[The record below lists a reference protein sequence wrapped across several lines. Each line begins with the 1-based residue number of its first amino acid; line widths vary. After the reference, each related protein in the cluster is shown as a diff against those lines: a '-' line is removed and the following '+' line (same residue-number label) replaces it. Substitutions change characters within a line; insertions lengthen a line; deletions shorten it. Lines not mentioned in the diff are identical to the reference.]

1 MAADPIEH
9 IVVLMLENQSFDRL
23 LGDLRSVNA
32 NIDGVDPMHP
42 GANAD
47 PDGGAPYVQAPGAP
61 YATTRDL
68 GHDLDD
74 GLRQIAGGCA
84 GFIAD
89 YATKYPNS
97 PRAERQQVV
106 SYFERGRLP
115 ALHALAENFLVCDR
129 WFSSLP
135 GPTWPNRFFVHSGT
149 SLGHTDMPEGFDPH
163 LHLYSQPTLY
173 ERLSEAEVPWRI
185 YVGDF
190 AQSWVMTAQ
199 WQYPLCYRPMAAFYS
214 DAAGLAA
221 DFPAYSFIEP
231 SYFGARQN
239 DEHPPHDILLGE
251 QLLARV
257 YNALRAN
264 EALWQASLLVV
275 VYDEHG
281 GFYDH
286 VDPRLADPGQRLA
299 IAPDD
304 HTDGFA
310 FDVFG
315 VRVPAL
321 LVSPWV
327 DPGVAHTVFDHTSL
341 IRYASDKWDLALLGR
356 RAAAANSLAPLLSR
370 SSARS
375 DGPPSLPLPTA
386 PGALPTAAL
395 NRNQAGLV
403 AFSRFAEAQLA
414 PPPAETVADRARRS
428 FLGAEALAQVMDERA
443 ADLMRRRRP

>member
-23 LGDLRSVNA
+23 LGYLKSVNSYV
-32 NIDGVDPMHP
+32 DGVDTQNP
-42 GANAD
+42 GQNAD
-47 PDGGAPYVQAPGAP
+47 PDGGQPYLQAPGAP
-61 YATTRDL
+61 FTTLQDP

-74 GLRQIAGGCA
+74 VLRQIAGGCA
-84 GFIAD
+84 GFVAD

-97 PRAERQQVV
+97 PRSERQQVV
-106 SYFERGRLP
+106 SYFARGQLP
-115 ALHALAENFLVCDR
+115 ALHTLAENFLVCDR

-173 ERLSEAEVPWRI
+173 ERLSDAQVPWRI

-199 WQYPLCYRPMAAFYS
+199 WQYPTCYRPMADFYN
-214 DAAGLAA
+214 DAAGAAA

-239 DEHPPHDILLGE
+239 DEHPPYDILLGE
-251 QLLARV
+251 QLLAQI

-264 EALWQASLLVV
+264 EDLWASSLLLV

-286 VDPRLADPGQRLA
+286 VDPNSADPDHTLA

-304 HTDGFA
+304 HTDSFA

-327 DPGVAHTVFDHTSL
+327 DAGVDHTVFDHTSVL
-341 IRYASDKWDLALLGR
+341 RYAIDKWGLAPLGR
-356 RAAAANSLAPLLSR
+356 RAAAANSLLPLLAR
-370 SSARS
+370 TSARTDAPAS
-375 DGPPSLPLPTA
+375 LTLPPASV
-386 PGALPTAAL
+386 ALPAAATT
-395 NRNQAGLV
+395 RNQTALA
-403 AFSRFAEAQLA
+403 AFSRYAEAHIA
-414 PPPAETVADRARRS
+414 PPRPATVADRARRS
-428 FLGAEALAQVMDERA
+428 FLGPEGLAQVMRERG
-443 ADLMRRRRP
+443 ADMMRKRQP